1 MPNSNN
7 YFKGR
12 PEEVLG
18 SECKIYFRGVL
29 TVGYIIGYDPSIE
42 TYLIRETSTGT
53 IKRTRKIYNV

>member
-29 TVGYIIGYDPSIE
+29 TVGYIIGYDPSM
-42 TYLIRETSTGT
+42 ETSTGT
-53 IKRTRKIYNV
+53 ITRTRKIYNV